1 MAKSRR
7 VDRLPKRLPAPPPFF
22 DGKGI
27 PMQMYQDAEW
37 RLWWMEDQGRFLRDN
52 RLLTVTVPRRVVVE
66 LLAPGDEP
74 LEWTQE
80 DVR

>member
-7 VDRLPKRLPAPPPFF
+7 LDRLPKRLPEPPPFF
-22 DGKGI
+22 DGRNI
-27 PMQMYQDAEW
+27 PWGMYRDAEW
-37 RLWWMEDQGRFLRDN
+37 RLWWMMDQGRYLRDN
-52 RLLTVTVPRRVVVE
+52 RLLTVTVPRQIRLD
-66 LLAPGDEP
+66 LLAEGGER